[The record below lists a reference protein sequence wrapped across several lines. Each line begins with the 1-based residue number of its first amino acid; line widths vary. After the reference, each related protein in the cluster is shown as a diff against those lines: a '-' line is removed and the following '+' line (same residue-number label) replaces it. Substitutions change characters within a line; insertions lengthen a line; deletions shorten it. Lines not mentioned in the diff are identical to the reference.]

1 MALSR
6 ISSQVASQASTQIA
20 AQMSL
25 LLLRK
30 TLELQAAS
38 IAELVQPA
46 APAQRPRQSAQ
57 PGQKHRRD
65 GLMPREER
73 LRSRYVP
80 H

>member
-6 ISSQVASQASTQIA
+6 IFSQVASQASTQIA

-38 IAELVQPA
+38 ITGLVQPA
-46 APAQRPRQSAQ
+46 APVSA
-57 PGQKHRRD
+57 PGNPPNLGNSID
-65 GLMPREER
+65 LMA
-73 LRSRYVP
+73 
-80 H
+80 

>member
-6 ISSQVASQASTQIA
+6 IFSQVASQASTQMA

-46 APAQRPRQSAQ
+46 APVSAPANPPNQSNSNDVMA
-57 PGQKHRRD
+57 
-65 GLMPREER
+65 
-73 LRSRYVP
+73 
-80 H
+80 